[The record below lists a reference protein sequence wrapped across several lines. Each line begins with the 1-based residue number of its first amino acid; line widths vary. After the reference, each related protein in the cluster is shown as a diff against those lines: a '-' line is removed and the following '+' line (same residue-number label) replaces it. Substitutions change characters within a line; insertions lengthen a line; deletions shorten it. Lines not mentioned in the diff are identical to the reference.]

1 VTEGLVLSNL
11 EAVVLDEA
19 DALLSDEYFV
29 PVSGVLDVLQRSR
42 KEGESL
48 QVVLAAATLQREL
61 WDTRVSG
68 LFPAGAGCDR
78 LTTDATHTLSAAVEQ
93 RLVGVDSESQRPM
106 QLIAALKSVEARHT
120 LVFVDTPEVANA
132 LVSVLAG
139 VQPKSQKE
147 AEAEPEGEPATA
159 KQAPDL
165 APGEGRDSVFGRVA
179 AFHGRVGDRMAQ
191 LEEFAQGGGVLVCT
205 DLAARGM
212 DLPMVTHVVQYQC
225 AKTVTE
231 YLHRVGRT
239 ARTGMDGP
247 FHATTL
253 FRDDTDK
260 EVIASVRRAQ
270 KRTDFGGRVSQLL

>member
-1 VTEGLVLSNL
+1 
-11 EAVVLDEA
+11 
-19 DALLSDEYFV
+19 
-29 PVSGVLDVLQRSR
+29 
-42 KEGESL
+42 
-48 QVVLAAATLQREL
+48 
-61 WDTRVSG
+61 
-68 LFPAGAGCDR
+68 
-78 LTTDATHTLSAAVEQ
+78 
-93 RLVGVDSESQRPM
+93 
-106 QLIAALKSVEARHT
+106 
-120 LVFVDTPEVANA
+120 
-132 LVSVLAG
+132 
-139 VQPKSQKE
+139 
-147 AEAEPEGEPATA
+147 
-159 KQAPDL
+159 
-165 APGEGRDSVFGRVA
+165 
-179 AFHGRVGDRMAQ
+179 MAQ